1 MKVSEQYLRAMKKA
15 AAKAREELLNEILA
29 ELVEGALLGDHEKLR
44 DRKPL
49 LERLK

>member
-1 MKVSEQYLRAMKKA
+1 MSSQYLEDLKEA
-15 AAKAREELLNEILA
+15 AERVEDDVLNEILA
-29 ELVEGALLGDHEKLR
+29 ELVEGALLGDHEKPR